1 MDAKTLVLILVPF
14 AFLIAGIAVFL
25 AASRSPGAR
34 AFEEGAEAERFGR
47 PWWGRPLV
55 WVGACAVLAL
65 LGLVVAPRLFGVV
78 FLFLPFIWI
87 GRFRRRLRR

>member
-14 AFLIAGIAVFL
+14 AFLIAGITVFL
-25 AASRSPGAR
+25 TVRNPGVR
-34 AFEEGAEAERFGR
+34 AFEEGAEAERFAR
-47 PWWGRPLV
+47 PWWGSPLV

-65 LGLVVAPRLFGVV
+65 LGLVAAPRLFGVV

-87 GRFRRRLRR
+87 GRFRRRQRR

>member
-14 AFLIAGIAVFL
+14 VCLAAGVAVFL
-25 AASRSPGAR
+25 TVSRNLGVQ
-34 AFEEGAEAERFGR
+34 AFEEDAEPERFAR
-47 PWWGRPLV
+47 PLLGSPLV

-87 GRFRRRLRR
+87 GRFRRRQRR

>member
-14 AFLIAGIAVFL
+14 AFLAAAVAVFL
-25 AASRSPGAR
+25 TVSRNLGVQ
-34 AFEEGAEAERFGR
+34 AFEEDAEPERFAR
-47 PWWGRPLV
+47 PLWGRPLV

-65 LGLVVAPRLFGVV
+65 LGLVAAPRLFGVV

-87 GRFRRRLRR
+87 GRFRRRQRR

>member
-14 AFLIAGIAVFL
+14 AFLAAGVAVFL
-25 AASRSPGAR
+25 TVPRNLGVQAL
-34 AFEEGAEAERFGR
+34 EEGAEPERSAR
-47 PWWGRPLV
+47 PWWGSPLG

-65 LGLVVAPRLFGVV
+65 LGLVVAPRHLGVV

-87 GRFRRRLRR
+87 GRFRRRQRR